1 LVRLTG
7 PGTMPKRTP
16 LYDQHLAMG
25 AKMVDFAGW
34 DMPIHY
40 GSQLEE
46 HHTVRRHAGM
56 FDVSHMTVVDLHGS
70 GVRPF
75 LRHLLAN
82 DVNRLTDAGKALYSC
97 MLNEQGGVIDDLIV
111 YFMREDWFRMVVN
124 AATRD
129 KDLAW
134 IEKQAGAF
142 EVSVKE
148 RPELAMIAVQGPQA
162 RELACGVFDA
172 DTAETARGLGVFFAA
187 EAGELF
193 IARTGY
199 TGEDGFEII
208 VPEGAAADLWQRLHG
223 AGVAPIGL
231 GARDTLRLEAGMS
244 LYGSDMDETTT
255 PLESALGWT
264 VAWEPA
270 DRDFIG
276 RPVLEAQ
283 RRDKPAHKLV
293 GLVLE
298 GRGVLRNHQT
308 VVVDGVGEGEI
319 TSGGFAPTLGRSIA
333 LARVPTATGE
343 TCKVD
348 IRGKLVS
355 ARVVKPPFVR
365 HGKSCLPDGV

>member
-1 LVRLTG
+1 MG
-7 PGTMPKRTP
+7 NKTP
-16 LYDQHLAMG
+16 LYQAHQAMG
-25 AKMVDFAGW
+25 ARLVDFAGW

-46 HHTVRRHAGM
+46 HHAVRRHAGM
-56 FDVSHMTVVDLHGS
+56 FDVSHMTVVDLHGT
-70 GVRPF
+70 GVRAF

-82 DVNRLTDAGKALYSC
+82 DVNRLADAGKALYSC

-142 EVSVKE
+142 EVSVRE
-148 RPELAMIAVQGPQA
+148 RPELAMIAVQGPEA
-162 RELACGVFDA
+162 RELACSVFDA
-172 DTAETARGLGVFFAA
+172 DTAEIARGLGVFFAA

-298 GRGVLRNHQT
+298 GRGVLRNHQK
-308 VVVDGVGEGEI
+308 VVVDGLGEGEI

-333 LARVPTATGE
+333 LARVPAATGA

-348 IRGKLVS
+348 IRGKLAS

-365 HGKSCLPDGV
+365 HGKSCLPEDV